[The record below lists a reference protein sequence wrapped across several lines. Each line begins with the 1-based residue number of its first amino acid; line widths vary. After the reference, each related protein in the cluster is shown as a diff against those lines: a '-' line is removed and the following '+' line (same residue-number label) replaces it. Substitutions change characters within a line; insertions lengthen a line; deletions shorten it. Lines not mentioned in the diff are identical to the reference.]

1 MEFLDEGEPMTN
13 RLPKIWRDEVLIA
26 RDEFARLANKL
37 PTEGDIVLWQLA
49 HKIVD
54 AIDELLK
61 ENRKR
66 IEAGE

>member
-1 MEFLDEGEPMTN
+1 MMN
-13 RLPKIWRDEVLIA
+13 RLPTRSHNFLLLLRDKLADIA
-26 RDEFARLANKL
+26 NRL
-37 PTEGDIVLWQLA
+37 PDEGDIVLWQLA

-66 IEAGE
+66 IEAGG

>member
-1 MEFLDEGEPMTN
+1 
-13 RLPKIWRDEVLIA
+13 VLIA
-26 RDEFARLANKL
+26 RDEFAILANKL

-66 IEAGE
+66 IEAGG